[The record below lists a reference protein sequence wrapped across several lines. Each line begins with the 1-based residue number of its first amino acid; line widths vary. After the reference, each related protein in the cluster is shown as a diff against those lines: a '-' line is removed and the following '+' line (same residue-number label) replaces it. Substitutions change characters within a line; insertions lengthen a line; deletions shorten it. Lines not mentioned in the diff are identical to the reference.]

1 MRIFLAGGTGV
12 LGTRL
17 IPELIAAGH
26 QVTATTRRADRTGL
40 LARLGAAPAIIDVYD
55 ADLLTSVVAEAAPDL
70 ILHELTDLSEYDTDA
85 NARLRR
91 EGTANLVA
99 AAQAAG
105 TGRIVVQSIAWIF
118 PDADTPATEDDPIIP
133 GTAVDTMENLARRL
147 PHPTILRYGMLYGPS
162 TWYAPGGRIANLVS
176 AGQLPATPAITC
188 FIHIDDAVTATIQA
202 LHWPD
207 GTYHIVDDE
216 PAPGMSWL
224 PAYARELGAPPPPTA
239 PLPDSAPA
247 GRAISNAKARA
258 QGWTPKYPSWRQGFS
273 ASLHPGRGN
282 P

>member
-17 IPELIAAGH
+17 IPQLTAAGH

-40 LARLGAAPAIIDVYD
+40 LTRLGAAPAIVDVYD
-55 ADLLTSVVAEAAPDL
+55 AGRLAGVVAGAAPDL

-99 AAQAAG
+99 AARAAG
-105 TGRIVVQSIAWIF
+105 TSRIVVQSIAWIF
-118 PDADTPATEDDPIIP
+118 PDADTPATEDDPITP
-133 GTAVDTMENLARRL
+133 GTAVDTMENLARQL
-147 PHPTILRYGMLYGPS
+147 PHPTILRYGMLYGPG
-162 TWYAPGGRIANLVS
+162 TWYAPGGRIASLVA

-188 FIHIDDAVTATIQA
+188 FIHIDDAVTATVQA
-202 LHWPD
+202 LQWPD
-207 GTYHIVDDE
+207 GTYHIVDGE
-216 PAPGMSWL
+216 PAPGTSWL
-224 PAYARELGAPPPPTA
+224 PIYARELGAPSPPTA
-239 PLPDSAPA
+239 PLPDNAPT

-258 QGWTPKYPSWRQGFS
+258 QGWTPKYRSWRQGFS
-273 ASLHPGRGN
+273 ASLHPGPGN
-282 P
+282 R